1 MITIYQDY
9 QSNLGPGWEN
19 HRTNLLSFKQLIGD
33 QNLILQAD
41 GTLRIAHYVGFLS
54 KGNTELQILPKI
66 FASESNPNPSEE
78 QQKASQLLH
87 RLLSWSDFMNFK
99 ELSDSTVTD
108 EEESL
113 LEQIIR
119 LFVHR
124 FIQLHQRDVHRNYIH
139 EEDELLYIR
148 GKILF
153 PDSFYTG
160 LKRPGYLKNRFDEL
174 SMDNI
179 INGIIKSTL
188 QVMLLT
194 SRSVTNKRLLRQAV
208 GYLEDVS
215 ELPLSPEIFGTV
227 IFSRMNQQYESIINL
242 AKLIFQGKQP
252 GFASGSQKTL
262 SLLLPL
268 NLLFEQTVYH
278 MLVDAFGEAGGEVH
292 FQEGKFWGRYIDNQ
306 NHFKLVP
313 DFWVTKGKNV
323 THILDT
329 KFKNPINS
337 DGKIEISA
345 GDMYQLNAYA
355 SRFQCDQLALIYPRF
370 IGQPSLSGMEAC
382 IETYRLVNF
391 DKEVTL
397 RVIQIDIMKENREEI
412 VEDLR
417 LGIGI

>member
-9 QSNLGPGWEN
+9 QSNLGSGWEN

-54 KGNTELQILPKI
+54 KGNTQLQILPKI
-66 FASESNPNPSEE
+66 FAGASYPNPLEE
-78 QQKASQLLH
+78 QQQASQLLH
-87 RLLSWSDFMNFK
+87 RLLTWSDFMNFK

-108 EEESL
+108 EEASL

-124 FIQLHQRDVHRNYIH
+124 FIRLHQRDVHRNYIH

-160 LKRPGYLKNRFDEL
+160 LKRPGYLKNKFDEL
-174 SMDNI
+174 SMDNL
-179 INGIIKSTL
+179 INGTIKSTL
-188 QVMLLT
+188 QIMLLS
-194 SRSVTNKRLLRQAV
+194 SRSMNNKRLLRQAI

-215 ELPLSPEIFGTV
+215 ELPLSIEIFSTI
-227 IFSRMNQQYESIINL
+227 IFNRMNQQYESLINL
-242 AKLIFQGKQP
+242 AKLIFQGRQP
-252 GFASGSQKTL
+252 GFASGGQKSL

-278 MLVDAFGEAGGEVH
+278 MLVDAFREEGGEVR
-292 FQEGKFWGRYIDNQ
+292 FQEGKFWGKSTDQQY
-306 NHFKLVP
+306 HFKLIP
-313 DFWVTKGKNV
+313 DFWVTKGKNI

-329 KFKNPINS
+329 KFKNPISS
-337 DGKIEISA
+337 DGKIELSA

-355 SRFQCDQLALIYPRF
+355 SRFQCDQLSLIYPRF
-370 IGQPSLSGMEAC
+370 IGQPNLSGRETC

-417 LGIGI
+417 LGLSQ